1 MITFEEKVVINT
13 VSRLLE
19 GKDYRKEIVSTI
31 NVAFLDFTLEFFKK
45 IVMAKYYGKD
55 INMDWYESNFISSK
69 ELNAAEAAINAGI
82 NKKTVSNIYGS
93 AKKEILLDVAIEN
106 YSYLQNML
114 SELEKDS
121 TNDLDISIKISYN
134 KISVELSL
142 TESLIVINALAT
154 KKLQIRGG
162 AWSSI
167 GKRVEKPLLD
177 KLCELVGVPLENKN
191 NETFVKDPSKEVDRE
206 IDYKLYSSEHKEYK
220 VEVKLMGKG
229 NPESADAIIARNSDI
244 FVADTMS
251 EQNKNQCRLLNIEYL
266 ELKDN
271 DDVIGDFKKILD
283 RLDIPYTKQNLS

>member
-69 ELNAAEAAINAGI
+69 ELNAVEAAINAGI

-93 AKKEILLDVAIEN
+93 ARKEILLDVAIEN

-206 IDYKLYSSEHKEYK
+206 IDYKLYSSQHKEYK